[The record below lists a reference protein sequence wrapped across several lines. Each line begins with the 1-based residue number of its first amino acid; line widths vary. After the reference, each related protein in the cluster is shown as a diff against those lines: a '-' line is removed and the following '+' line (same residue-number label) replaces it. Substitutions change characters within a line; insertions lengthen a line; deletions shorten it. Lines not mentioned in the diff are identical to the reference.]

1 MYFILKHFISHR
13 RHFQKSTIHFIV
25 VIALFSFVLYMIITH
40 DKFKRKKTLYTSR
53 SSYQKLDKEFKIFN
67 SNDTIYKILPYNL
80 SLLNKKRK
88 SEEKERKPYF
98 SSPSAIRSNLTS
110 VKWCKKSLSFIAKS
124 HRFHTIALASF
135 PGSGNTWLRYLLQ
148 QATGILTGS
157 VYDDMELMYSLF
169 PGI

>member
-1 MYFILKHFISHR
+1 
-13 RHFQKSTIHFIV
+13 
-25 VIALFSFVLYMIITH
+25 MIITH

-53 SSYQKLDKEFKIFN
+53 SSYQKLDKESKTFN

-110 VKWCKKSLSFIAKS
+110 VKWCKKSLEFLAKS
-124 HRFHTIALASF
+124 QRNYTIALASF
-135 PGSGNTWLRYLLQ
+135 PGSANTWLRYLLQ

-157 VYDDMELMYSLF
+157 VYDDMELMNGLF